1 MMNTRQLA
9 VRKTGIAAL
18 VGAALAASFPATTL
32 AQGTGAIEEVIVTA
46 QKREER
52 LQDVPI
58 AISAITKAQIE
69 QRGIDD
75 VLDLRSLA
83 PNLLVSK
90 YPNSNVVSQ
99 ISVRGGVTVNA
110 AMYWEPS
117 TGMYLDGVYLGK
129 AVGSV
134 FDIVD
139 LERVEVLR
147 GPQGTLYGRNT
158 MAGAI
163 NLITKKPS
171 GEFGGSAKVEL
182 GNYGYHTERVSI
194 DLPKVGIAR
203 ASLAVR
209 SERRDGM
216 VRLTRGSSGPG
227 SRLDSRDKIGAR
239 FALGLDFTEDFTAEY
254 SFDYTDIDQNP
265 PHSQLYYVNPASL
278 PDPNLMPSYLQQAYR
293 DAHDLLGQAAPLA
306 SKRRLS
312 KVSTDW
318 PGYETLTLKG
328 HALTLTWQ
336 VDEHNTLKSIS
347 SYRKLKNDDSVDL
360 DGTRLA
366 IATANRYSDYS
377 QKSQELQLVGDVSDL
392 NYVFGLYY
400 YKDDGYTI
408 NPHEFFFGTDSSQYG
423 FGADAKAAY
432 TQLDWHATD
441 KLTLSA
447 GLRYTTEDKKTW
459 RFKSVTGL
467 GAPIPFVK
475 ADKSFSDTTPMANIA
490 YAFND
495 NLNVYL
501 KYSEGFKSGGF
512 QGEAASAAEA
522 VIPLKPEK
530 QQTWELGAK
539 STWLDGT
546 LQLNAAIFHNAIEDM
561 HVTQFSGLPGV
572 SYVRNAGEAKVKGV
586 ELEATWVPIE
596 ELRLQ
601 LSYGYLDAGWD
612 EFMEAPATG
621 LPISNVASNR
631 SFPHAP
637 EHTLNLA
644 ADALLGRTSWG
655 DIRAFLDW
663 GWTADFYGYAYQ
675 KQRIDPSRPVAKNS
689 RIDSYGLLNA
699 RLALSRIPL
708 GGCCTDASGELSLW
722 VRNWTDERQP
732 LNYIDFGPGLFAEYR
747 LAYYQ
752 QPRTYGVS
760 FAYNW

>member
-9 VRKTGIAAL
+9 ARKTGIAAL

-163 NLITKKPS
+163 NLITKKPT
-171 GEFGGSAKVEL
+171 GELGGSAKVEL
-182 GNYGYHTERVSI
+182 GNYNYHTERVSI

-216 VRLTRGSSGPG
+216 VKLGKGSRG
-227 SRLDSRDKIGAR
+227 SRLDSRDKLGAR
-239 FALGLDFTEDFTAEY
+239 FALGLDFTDDFTAEY
-254 SFDYTDIDQNP
+254 SFDYTDIDQDP
-265 PHSQLYYVNPASL
+265 PHSQLYYLDPTTLNPALTPAL
-278 PDPNLMPSYLQQAYR
+278 PY
-293 DAHDLLGQAAPLA
+293 A
-306 SKRRLS
+306 SKKRRGT
-312 KVSTDW
+312 VFTNW

-328 HALTLTWQ
+328 HALTLTWE
-336 VDEHNTLKSIS
+336 VNEHNTLKSIS

-360 DGTRLA
+360 DGTPLQ
-366 IATANRYSDYS
+366 ISTANRESDYD
-377 QKSQELQLVGDVSDL
+377 QKSQELQLVGDVSNL

-400 YKDDGYTI
+400 YKDDGYTL
-408 NPHEFFFGTDSSQYG
+408 NPHEFYFGWDESQYG
-423 FGADAKAAY
+423 FGAEAKAAY
-432 TQLDWHATD
+432 TQLDWHVTD
-441 KLTLSA
+441 QLTLSA
-447 GLRYTTEDKKTW
+447 GLRYTTEDKKT
-459 RFKSVTGL
+459 RRSKPANYP
-467 GAPIPFVK
+467 GAIMPEVR
-475 ADKSFSDTTPMANIA
+475 ASKSFSDTTPMVNIA

-495 NLNVYL
+495 SLNVYL

-522 VIPLKPEK
+522 VIPLKPEQ

-539 STWLDGT
+539 STLFDGT
-546 LQLNAAIFHNAIEDM
+546 LQLNAAIFHNAVEDM
-561 HVTQFSGLPGV
+561 HVTQFSGTPGV

-586 ELEATWVPIE
+586 EFEATWVPIE

-601 LSYGYLDAGWD
+601 LSYGYLDAKWD
-612 EFMEAPATG
+612 EFMEAPKDG
-621 LPISNVASNR
+621 EPISNVASNR

-637 EHTLNLA
+637 EHTLNFA
-644 ADALLGRTSWG
+644 ADALLGRTAWG
-655 DIRAFLDW
+655 EVRAFLDW
-663 GWTADFYGYAYQ
+663 SWTADFYGYAYQ
-675 KQRIDPSRPVAKNS
+675 KHEVATNRPIAKNS

-699 RLALSRIPL
+699 RLALSEIPL
-708 GGCCTDASGELSLW
+708 GGCCNDASGEFSLW
-722 VRNWTDERQP
+722 VRNATDERQP
-732 LNYIDFGPGLFAEYR
+732 LNYIDFGPAPTFAGYR

-752 QPRTYGVS
+752 EPRTYGMS
-760 FAYNW
+760 FTYNW

>member
-1 MMNTRQLA
+1 MTSKRPSVTLRA
-9 VRKTGIAAL
+9 AIATAIGAAIAAS
-18 VGAALAASFPATTL
+18 VPGTSF
-32 AQGTGAIEEVIVTA
+32 AQGTAAIEEVIVTA

-58 AISAITKAQIE
+58 AISAITKSQIE

-75 VLDLRSLA
+75 VLDLKALA

-158 MAGAI
+158 MSGAI
-163 NLITKKPS
+163 NLITKKPT
-171 GEFGGSAKVEL
+171 GEFGGSAKVEI

-216 VRLTRGSSGPG
+216 VKLAKGSPG
-227 SRLDSRDKIGAR
+227 SRLDSRDKIGVR
-239 FALGLDFTEDFTAEY
+239 FALGLDFTDDFTAEY

-265 PHSQLYYVNPASL
+265 PHSQLYYI
-278 PDPNLMPSYLQQAYR
+278 DPNSTYPIIQ
-293 DAHDLLGQAAPLA
+293 DALPYV
-306 SKRRLS
+306 SKKRRGT
-312 KVSTDW
+312 VSTNW

-328 HALTLTWQ
+328 HALTLTWD

-360 DGTRLA
+360 DGTPLP
-366 IATANRYSDYS
+366 ISTANRESDYD
-377 QKSQELQLVGDVSDL
+377 QISQELQLVGNVSDL

-400 YKDDGYTI
+400 FKDDGYTL
-408 NPHEFFFGTDSSQYG
+408 NPHEFWYGWDESQYG
-423 FGADAKAAY
+423 FGAEAKAAY

-447 GLRYTTEDKKTW
+447 GLRYTTEDKKT
-459 RFKSVTGL
+459 RRSSPRNYL
-467 GAPIPFVK
+467 APIQEVH
-475 ADKSFSDTTPMANIA
+475 ASKSFSDTTPMVNIA
-490 YAFND
+490 YAFSD

-512 QGEAASAAEA
+512 NGEAGNEVEA
-522 VIPLKPEK
+522 VRPLKPE
-530 QQTWELGAK
+530 QQKTWELGAK
-539 STWLDGT
+539 STLFDGT
-546 LQLNAAIFHNAIEDM
+546 LQLNAAIFHNTVEDM
-561 HVTQFSGLPGV
+561 HVTQFSGSPGV
-572 SYVRNAGEAKVKGV
+572 SYIRNAGEATVKGI

-601 LSYGYLDAGWD
+601 LSYGYLDAKWD

-621 LPISNVASNR
+621 LPVSNVASNR

-644 ADALLGRTSWG
+644 ADALLGRTAWG
-655 DIRAFLDW
+655 EIRAFLDW
-663 GWTADFYGYAYQ
+663 SWTADFYSYAYQ
-675 KQRIDPSRPVAKNS
+675 KREIATDRQVAKNS

-699 RLALSRIPL
+699 RLALSEIPL
-708 GGCCTDASGELSLW
+708 GGCCNDASGEFSLW
-722 VRNWTDERQP
+722 VRNATDERQP
-732 LNYIDFGPGLFAEYR
+732 LNYIDFGPVAVFGATR

-752 QPRTYGVS
+752 EPRTYGMS
-760 FAYNW
+760 FTYNW